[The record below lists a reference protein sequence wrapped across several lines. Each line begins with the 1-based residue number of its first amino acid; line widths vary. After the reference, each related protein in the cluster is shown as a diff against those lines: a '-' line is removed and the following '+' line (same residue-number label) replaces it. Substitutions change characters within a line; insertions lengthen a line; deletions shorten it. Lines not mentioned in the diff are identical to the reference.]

1 MSAPRCSLLDGMEG
15 RKLMFGLTYKTPAIG
30 SLSQAGLTWR
40 GIIMCEARL
49 PMARAYCFH
58 RSADERIQVGPFS
71 IELGRVPSS
80 FMQASVTRKG
90 GGEGKRVYGRVI
102 SGGGPRHKK
111 K

>member
-58 RSADERIQVGPFS
+58 RSADERLQVGPFS
-71 IELGRVPSS
+71 TELGKSAILLPYSPCLLDPTIGK
-80 FMQASVTRKG
+80 ASCR
-90 GGEGKRVYGRVI
+90 
-102 SGGGPRHKK
+102 
-111 K
+111 